1 MPKKKSKLTARTA
14 DKHILYQ
21 ESVQAPEDDA
31 QFFAHYYKKYTGKPL
46 RVFREDFCGTAILS
60 CEFVRRHRD
69 NHAIGVDL
77 DGPTLDWA
85 REHNVSKLK
94 PRQQKRVT
102 LLQKN
107 VLDVREPA
115 AELIAGLNF
124 SYSVFKTRKDF
135 GAYIKNAYAALKPGG
150 LFTLDAWGGGQ
161 AQFLM
166 KERRKVSSFTYV
178 WHQADF
184 DPMTHHILCKIHFEF
199 KDGSKM
205 KNAFIYDWRLWTLP
219 EMRELMEEAGF
230 KDIHVLWEGTDEK
243 SGEGNGEFTRVERGD
258 DEEAWIAYVIG
269 QRV

>member
-1 MPKKKSKLTARTA
+1 MAKKKRKLTARNA
-14 DKHILYQ
+14 DRHVLYQ
-21 ESVQAPEDDA
+21 ESVQAPEEDA
-31 QFFAHYYKKYTGKPL
+31 HFFARYYKKYTGAPL
-46 RVFREDFCGTAILS
+46 RHFREDFCGTAILS

-77 DGPTLDWA
+77 DGPTLAWA

-94 PRQQKRVT
+94 PDQQKRVS
-102 LLQKN
+102 LVQGN
-107 VLDVREPA
+107 VVDVREPKVQV
-115 AELIAGLNF
+115 IAGLNF
-124 SYSVFKTRKDF
+124 SYSVFKTRSEL
-135 GAYIKNAYAALKPGG
+135 GTYVKNAFRSLSPGG
-150 LFTLDAWGGGQ
+150 LFALDAWGGGQ

-166 KERRKVSSFTYV
+166 KEKKKVPGATYV

-184 DPMTHHILCKIHFEF
+184 DPVTHHILCKIHFEF

-230 KDIHVLWEGTDEK
+230 KDVHVLWEGTDK
-243 SGEGNGEFTRVERGD
+243 KTNEGNGVFRRVERGG

-269 QRV
+269 QKL